1 MTAGPYIVL
10 VQDFGEDVLFAKTN
24 QSVNLPVGGNV
35 GVSFNGETIV
45 VPPPPTRGR
54 ITASVQVGST
64 PLSGVTVTF
73 AGPDYKVLYTGQ
85 DGIASAD
92 SLLAGR
98 YSVSIDDYGN
108 AEFSSTVKTVDLP
121 EGGDMTVRF
130 EGESPEE
137 PTAKIFGRVFVEGAG
152 YENAQVVLAWSDST
166 RYTRTDE
173 NGDYNLPGLV
183 KGSYTVTLTNPDQ
196 SKYEFQSLSQAV
208 DINSVDDFR
217 VDFFGTL
224 KQAPPPAK
232 GTITA
237 TVTVDGNPRANVTV
251 YFSGPDY
258 LQMATNQ
265 DGVATASN
273 MTAGPYIV
281 LVQDFGE
288 DVLFAKTNQ
297 SVNLPVGGNK
307 QVSFSG
313 SAVVVNP
320 PQTDK
325 GTITAVVTVDENPR
339 AGISVRISSPL
350 MNPRSS
356 VTGSNGQAVFS
367 DLPIGEY
374 GINIEGFGSDVTF
387 TQTSQSVSVLVN
399 ENVSVNFEGSGVSV
413 EPQPQNQKASIVGK
427 IFEDANGNWQYDA
440 GENVLAGV
448 EVVLSLSGSGVVVS
462 GTETGLN
469 GECSFTGLD
478 AGNYDITVVNPNT
491 SIYAFDS
498 ERNGV
503 VTSNVAIG
511 NGDNTEIPL
520 YFIFVRK

>member
-1 MTAGPYIVL
+1 
-10 VQDFGEDVLFAKTN
+10 
-24 QSVNLPVGGNV
+24 
-35 GVSFNGETIV
+35 
-45 VPPPPTRGR
+45 
-54 ITASVQVGST
+54 
-64 PLSGVTVTF
+64 
-73 AGPDYKVLYTGQ
+73 
-85 DGIASAD
+85 
-92 SLLAGR
+92 
-98 YSVSIDDYGN
+98 
-108 AEFSSTVKTVDLP
+108 
-121 EGGDMTVRF
+121 
-130 EGESPEE
+130 
-137 PTAKIFGRVFVEGAG
+137 
-152 YENAQVVLAWSDST
+152 
-166 RYTRTDE
+166 
-173 NGDYNLPGLV
+173 
-183 KGSYTVTLTNPDQ
+183 
-196 SKYEFQSLSQAV
+196 
-208 DINSVDDFR
+208 
-217 VDFFGTL
+217 
-224 KQAPPPAK
+224 
-232 GTITA
+232 
-237 TVTVDGNPRANVTV
+237 
-251 YFSGPDY
+251 
-258 LQMATNQ
+258 
-265 DGVATASN
+265 